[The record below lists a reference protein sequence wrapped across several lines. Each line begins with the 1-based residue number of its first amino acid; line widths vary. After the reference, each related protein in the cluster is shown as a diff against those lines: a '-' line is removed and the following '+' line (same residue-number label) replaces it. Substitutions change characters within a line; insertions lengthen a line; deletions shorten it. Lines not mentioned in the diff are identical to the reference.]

1 MSAPSVLVT
10 GGSRGIGR
18 AIALRFAR
26 EGSKVVVASRN
37 SVQLDGVV
45 AEIVKAGG
53 QGLAAQ
59 MNVRDQGSVEAA
71 VWRAVE
77 FCGGSLDVLVNN
89 AGVFDVVPFEKLDGA
104 TWRKNVEVHLDG
116 AFYVTKECLDAL
128 LESGRGHVI
137 QIASIA
143 ARQGF
148 AGNVA
153 YCATKYGLRGFS
165 DALRL
170 DLAPKGVRVS
180 TIYPGPTDT
189 AIFENV
195 PGKWDRASMAR
206 PEEVAEVVWQAWS
219 APPGADVSDLDVAKR
234 A

>member
-26 EGSKVVVASRN
+26 AGSKVVVASRN
-37 SVQLDGVV
+37 SVQLDAV
-45 AEIVKAGG
+45 AAAIDKAGG
-53 QGLAAQ
+53 KGMAAQ
-59 MNVRDQGSVEAA
+59 MNVRDHGSVEAA

-77 FCGGSLDVLVNN
+77 FCGGTLDVLVNN
-89 AGVFDVVPFEKLDGA
+89 AGVFDVVPFDKLDAA

-116 AFYVTKECLDAL
+116 AFFVTKECLDAL
-128 LESGRGHVI
+128 LESGRGHVV

-165 DALRL
+165 DALRA
-170 DLAPKGVRVS
+170 DLGPKGMRVS

-189 AIFENV
+189 ALFEGV
-195 PGKWDRASMAR
+195 PGHWDRSTMAR
-206 PEEVAEVVWQAWS
+206 PEDVAEVVWQAWS
-219 APPGADVSDLDVAKR
+219 APPGADVADLEVAR
-234 A
+234 RS